1 MSIVTTTSMRY
12 DRPSS
17 PPRPFLILATGSR
30 GVFELFPRFPFH
42 ERRCGLALGKAV
54 ADNMRSAGLLRWKL
68 QGSGDWKCRRS
79 AARCPRGDFMRN
91 LVPGI
96 TLVLSCAAC
105 GGSPT
110 VLTAFRTE
118 EQAQTHSPKMSSS
131 GSTRRAASI
140 ISRGT
145 GHMVARMQAATLVVP
160 KPTPRAC
167 TECQTNHNQVADGFG
182 NNRISGARSMLSA

>member
-105 GGSPT
+105 GASPT

-118 EQAQTHSPKMSSS
+118 EQAQTHSPKDVVVWLDPQS
-131 GSTRRAASI
+131 GLYYFKGHGSYGRSNAGRYACRAEADA
-140 ISRGT
+140 T
-145 GHMVARMQAATLVVP
+145 GMHGMP
-160 KPTPRAC
+160 NKP
-167 TECQTNHNQVADGFG
+167 
-182 NNRISGARSMLSA
+182 